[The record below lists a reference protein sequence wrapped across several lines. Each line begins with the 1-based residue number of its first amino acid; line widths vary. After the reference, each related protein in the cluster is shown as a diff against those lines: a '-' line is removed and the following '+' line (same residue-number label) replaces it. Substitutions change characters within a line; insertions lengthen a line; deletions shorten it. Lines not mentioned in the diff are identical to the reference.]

1 MTGCRRE
8 CGCMLLTSV
17 GHTASTNP
25 LNQPHAKGV
34 PRSSGRLRLRKGGD
48 LPSGTQPVWETENWY
63 LASRTPPWSK
73 LPPSPSVW
81 GKPTRK
87 SESRW
92 VRVVQAKCC

>member
-34 PRSSGRLRLRKGGD
+34 PRSSGRLRLRKGGN
-48 LPSGTQPVWETENWY
+48 LP
-63 LASRTPPWSK
+63 
-73 LPPSPSVW
+73 
-81 GKPTRK
+81 
-87 SESRW
+87 
-92 VRVVQAKCC
+92 